1 MQVYNGL
8 VFSLVTAQ
16 LLQRLPAL
24 RSEMTHCVVALAG
37 AAHTHAAPPPA
48 AAAAAPA
55 LA

>member
-37 AAHTHAAPPPA
+37 AAHTQKPEDDTKSCV
-48 AAAAAPA
+48 
-55 LA
+55 L